1 MARTAIG
8 VDIGGTGIKA
18 GLVDLD
24 EGALVSNR
32 EKIPTPPGG
41 EPEDVVATVVELV
54 DRLGGSRQGIPIGVC
69 FPAVVIKGRTLSAAN
84 VSKRWIGLEAESL
97 FEAALNAPIHF
108 INDADA
114 AGFAEVHGGAAT
126 GVPGL
131 VMVTTLGT
139 GIGTALIYNGVLV
152 PNAELGHLEI
162 QGVDW
167 ETKAAVSAKEREK
180 LSWERWA
187 GERLQPYYERLEAL
201 LNPDLFVVGGGVS
214 KNAEKFIPL
223 LSLRAPIV
231 PAAHRNNAG
240 ILGAAE
246 LASRFDAPATAVP
259 ANQPKPGAAL
269 PDRSV

>member
-24 EGALVSNR
+24 EHTLISKR

-41 EPEDVVATVVELV
+41 EPDDVVATVVELV
-54 DRLGGSRQGIPIGVC
+54 NRLGGAKQGIPIGVC

-84 VSKRWIGLEAESL
+84 VSKRWIGLEAEAL
-97 FEAALNAPIHF
+97 FESALDAPIHF
-108 INDADA
+108 VNDADA
-114 AGFAEVHGGAAT
+114 AGFAEVHRGAAT

-139 GIGTALIYNGVLV
+139 GIGTALIYNGVLI

-162 QGVDW
+162 NGVDW
-167 ETKAAVSAKEREK
+167 ETKAAVSAKEREN
-180 LSWERWA
+180 LSWQVWA
-187 GERLQPYYERLEAL
+187 GERLQPYYEKLEAL

-214 KNAEKFIPL
+214 KNSEKFIPL
-223 LSLRAPIV
+223 LKLRTPIV

-246 LASRFDAPATAVP
+246 LASRFEEPATRAP
-259 ANQPKPGAAL
+259 GNQPKPGAAL
-269 PDRSV
+269 PDSVV